1 MDTLDDLLLDLENS
15 TVNGQFEEVS
25 DPDPDLDPD
34 PDDEEEK
41 SEGLSTGT
49 IIAIVA
55 ASLAVVGAG
64 VFALFKFVIKK
75 RV

>member
-1 MDTLDDLLLDLENS
+1 MDTLDDFLLDLENS

-25 DPDPDLDPD
+25 DPDPD

-41 SEGLSTGT
+41 SEGLSTGA
-49 IIAIVA
+49 IIAIVV

-64 VFALFKFVIKK
+64 VFPLFKFVIKK